1 MTTIIAVGLLLLL
14 AGKSQAQTGYFPL
27 QVGNRWIYNEQRV
40 PYNQDEDPVEE
51 LGTHELAITG
61 TVRIA
66 PDFPRGVWAAE
77 LSPSAPEG
85 RLYHVL
91 EGKRIL
97 QLIAL
102 RPSPYDES
110 RQLPNRFFF
119 DALLVREAGTLDG
132 VYDDEERI
140 PDLEWLADYRARGGE
155 FGKHFRDSVLEYGPR
170 DLIVAGGGRDERDG
184 RWILFEKDVP
194 YWYLST
200 EPRSFSVAALEVGG
214 EVEIWYDFDSTP
226 QQDSLIV
233 DIMAGDRQY
242 INSHNAYIEATH
254 LYSSR
259 FWFAEDVG
267 ITRIRTGGQ
276 WAYRILDLVGFVRG
290 SDKTSVRAL
299 SWGRL
304 KEEVLRDEEDD
315 WPSAPDAELS
325 VLD

>member
-1 MTTIIAVGLLLLL
+1 MTAMTTIIAVGLLLLL

-66 PDFPRGVWAAE
+66 PDFQRGVWAAE
-77 LSPSAPEG
+77 LPPSAPEG
-85 RLYHVL
+85 RLYFLL
-91 EGKRIL
+91 EGKEIL
-97 QLIAL
+97 SEIGLQ
-102 RPSPYDES
+102 PSPYDEETGK
-110 RQLPNRFFF
+110 PNNVFF
-119 DALLVREAGTLDG
+119 DAMLVREAGTLNG

-140 PDLEWLADYRARGGE
+140 PDNDSRLASLSG
-155 FGKHFRDSVLEYGPR
+155 HFRDSVFAYGPQ
-170 DLIVAGGGRDERDG
+170 DLIVAGGARNVGDG

-214 EVEIWYDFDSTP
+214 EVEIWYDFESRP

-233 DIMAGDRQY
+233 RITPGQRQY
-242 INSHNAYIEATH
+242 FD
-254 LYSSR
+254 SSGGYLE
-259 FWFAEDVG
+259 FTDLLSPKLWFSEDVG
-267 ITRIRTGGQ
+267 ITKLVTYGD
-276 WAYRILDLVGFVRG
+276 WAYRILDLVGSIRG

-304 KEEVLRDEEDD
+304 KEEVLER
-315 WPSAPDAELS
+315 
-325 VLD
+325 